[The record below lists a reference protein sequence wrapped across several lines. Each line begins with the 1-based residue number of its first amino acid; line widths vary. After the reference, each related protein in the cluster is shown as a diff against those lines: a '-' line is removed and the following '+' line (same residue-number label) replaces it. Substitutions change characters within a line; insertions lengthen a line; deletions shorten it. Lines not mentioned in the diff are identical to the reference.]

1 MRVFDIGSGRP
12 LYSVSGVVAPVV
24 FSSTGKSVIA
34 VRPNDKVRSGIVVIE
49 SRSGKLQHFV
59 PYEFLGNL
67 PLWMALHPDGNQL
80 AVVLWNGK
88 AFDLWD
94 LARRTKV
101 THSVD
106 VWHDSQGAKR
116 LSFSPDGSALVI
128 TGDARGPGYVWDTT
142 KWRVVS
148 SLSGHTDAITDVSY
162 SMDGTRVAT
171 SSLDGTVRLWD
182 TQSGV
187 LLWTFMD
194 KERGPVWAVTFSRN
208 DLQLIAGAHELLIW
222 DTRLKP

>member
-116 LSFSPDGSALVI
+116 LSFSPDGNTLII
-128 TGDARGPGYVWDTT
+128 TSDTRGPSYVWDTT
-142 KWRVVS
+142 QWRVVS

-162 SMDGTRVAT
+162 STDGTRVAT

-182 TQSGV
+182 TKSGA
-187 LLWTFMD
+187 LLWTFID
-194 KERGPVWAVTFSRN
+194 KGRDPVRSVTFSSN
-208 DLQLIAGAHELLIW
+208 DLQLMAGAHDLLIW
-222 DTRLKP
+222 DTQLKP

>member
-1 MRVFDIGSGRP
+1 MHRD
-12 LYSVSGVVAPVV
+12 GV
-24 FSSTGKSVIA
+24 
-34 VRPNDKVRSGIVVIE
+34 
-49 SRSGKLQHFV
+49 
-59 PYEFLGNL
+59 LGTL
-67 PLWMALHPDGNQL
+67 SLWMALHPDGNQL
-80 AVVLWNGK
+80 AVVLWSGK
-88 AFDLWD
+88 AIDLWD

-116 LSFSPDGSALVI
+116 LSFSPDGSALVT
-128 TGDARGPGYVWDTT
+128 TGDARAPGYVWDTT

-162 SMDGTRVAT
+162 STDGSRVAT

-182 TQSGV
+182 TQSGA

-194 KERGPVWAVTFSRN
+194 KERDPVWSVTFSRN